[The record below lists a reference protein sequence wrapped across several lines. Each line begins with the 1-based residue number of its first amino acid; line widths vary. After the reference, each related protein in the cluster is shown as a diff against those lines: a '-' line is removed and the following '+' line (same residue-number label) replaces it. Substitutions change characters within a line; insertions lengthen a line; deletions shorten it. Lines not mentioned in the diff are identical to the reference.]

1 MIKIFPF
8 PRGGGRVSNEGRSQT
23 GDAAMDIITCPKCG
37 TKNRVDHSRALD
49 AKPVCGKCGAVLPE
63 AAADRAPGGGKPLI
77 VTDATFSSAV
87 LEASLPVLLDC
98 WAPWCGPCRMIAPTI
113 DQLAAESAGR
123 FVIAKLNTDE
133 NPNTAAQYRI
143 DAIPTML
150 IFHRGQMVDRIVGLQ
165 PKQAIVSRLERA
177 AGAAV

>member
-1 MIKIFPF
+1 
-8 PRGGGRVSNEGRSQT
+8 
-23 GDAAMDIITCPKCG
+23 MDIVTCPNCG
-37 TKNRVDHSRALD
+37 TKNRVDHSRARD
-49 AKPVCGKCGAVLPE
+49 AQPVCGKCGATLPAP
-63 AAADRAPGGGKPLI
+63 AAATTAGGKPVI

-87 LEASLPVLLDC
+87 LRADLPVLLDC

-150 IFHRGQMVDRIVGLQ
+150 IFHRGQLVDRIVGLQ
-165 PKQAIVSRLERA
+165 PKPAIVSRLERA

>member
-1 MIKIFPF
+1 
-8 PRGGGRVSNEGRSQT
+8 
-23 GDAAMDIITCPKCG
+23 
-37 TKNRVDHSRALD
+37 
-49 AKPVCGKCGAVLPE
+49 
-63 AAADRAPGGGKPLI
+63 
-77 VTDATFSSAV
+77 
-87 LEASLPVLLDC
+87 
-98 WAPWCGPCRMIAPTI
+98 MIAPTI

-133 NPNTAAQYRI
+133 NPTTSAQFRI

-165 PKQAIVSRLERA
+165 PKPVIVSRLERA